1 MSGRAWEVAA
11 RGRTDVGEGPAW
23 DAREGVLWFIDVTPG
38 ALYRLDPA
46 SGGVDVR
53 LVGLPIGAAIP
64 SREGGLI
71 LALED
76 GVHAYS
82 WGDDTTTLLVPVE
95 AHDTSIR
102 MNDAKCDPRGRLW
115 AGTMAYDFRPG
126 ASTLYRFDKTGPA
139 PVQTGCT
146 ISNGMGW
153 SPDTATMYFVDTPT
167 SRIDILDYDIE
178 TGAATERRAWVTIED
193 GAGSPDGLT
202 VDSEGCVW
210 VALWGGG
217 VVRRYAPD
225 GQLIEVVELPVRQVT
240 SACFGGPSLSD
251 LFVTTAAYLMTPAD
265 IEREP
270 LAGATF
276 VVATDVVGSPT
287 VTVDVSLLSTRT

>member
-1 MSGRAWEVAA
+1 VRA
-11 RGRTDVGEGPAW
+11 DIGEGPAW
-23 DAREGVLWFIDVTPG
+23 DNREGVLWFVDVSPG
-38 ALYRLDPA
+38 ALYRLDPLT
-46 SGGVDVR
+46 GEVERR
-53 LVGLPIGAAIP
+53 LVGLPLGAAIP
-64 SREGGLI
+64 AREGGLI

-76 GVHAYS
+76 GVHDYA
-82 WGDDTTTLLVPVE
+82 WDDDATRMLVPVE
-95 AHDTSIR
+95 ANDARIR

-115 AGTMAYDFRPG
+115 AGTMAYDFTPG
-126 ASTLYRFDKTGPA
+126 VATLYRFDQAGPT

-146 ISNGMGW
+146 IANGMGW

-167 SRIDILDYDIE
+167 SRIDVFDYDIE
-178 TGAATERRAWVTIED
+178 TGTATERRAWVTVED

-225 GQLIEVVELPVRQVT
+225 GPLIEVVELPVRQVA
-240 SACFGGPSLSD
+240 SACFGGPNLTD
-251 LFVTTAAYLMTPAD
+251 LFVTTAAHEMTPAD
-265 IEREP
+265 LEREP

-276 VVATDVVGSPT
+276 VVTTDVVGSPT
-287 VTVDVSLLSTRT
+287 VTVDTGSFSPIT